1 MAWRGANSPRLEL
14 FSLGSRCCPQSSSPK
29 GCLAGHNNAAV
40 GQLARSGVN
49 GTARL
54 RRAAQHPPPMATGRC
69 FQGCLLAAIATAA
82 ADPRFGAEERGL
94 VTRLN
99 RRYRGGL
106 CFKAFIRWPKQGR
119 ERARGR
125 AEMDF
130 HAIDAASAHWLMPHR
145 FASAPSKSGWSR
157 RARAGSPVRSRA

>member
-1 MAWRGANSPRLEL
+1 MAPGYY
-14 FSLGSRCCPQSSSPK
+14 FYCF
-29 GCLAGHNNAAV
+29 CL
-40 GQLARSGVN
+40 
-49 GTARL
+49 
-54 RRAAQHPPPMATGRC
+54 MA
-69 FQGCLLAAIATAA
+69 IAA
-82 ADPRFGAEERGL
+82 ADPRIGAEERGL

-130 HAIDAASAHWLMPHR
+130 HAIDAASAQWLMPHR
-145 FASAPSKSGWSR
+145 CASARSKSG
-157 RARAGSPVRSRA
+157 